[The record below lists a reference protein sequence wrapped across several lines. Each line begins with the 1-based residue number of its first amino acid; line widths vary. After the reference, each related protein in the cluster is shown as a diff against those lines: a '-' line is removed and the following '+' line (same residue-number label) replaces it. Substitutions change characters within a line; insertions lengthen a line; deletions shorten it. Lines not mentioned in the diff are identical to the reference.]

1 MKQLKEHMKNFTE
14 DEEIML
20 ILKMSQLCL
29 ESNDSSDD
37 ERDAPRKMHG
47 DRMYEKEK
55 GVERKRSLTSQEL
68 QIKYDIDSYQV
79 RHHECDNRMQDVQEY
94 EENGEPMEVRA

>member
-1 MKQLKEHMKNFTE
+1 
-14 DEEIML
+14 ML

-37 ERDAPRKMHG
+37 ETDATRKRTMHG

-55 GVERKRSLTSQEL
+55 GVKEERSLASQEL
-68 QIKYDIDSYQV
+68 QIKHDIDSYQV
-79 RHHECDNRMQDVQEY
+79 RHHECDNRMQVVQEY